1 MTVEEMLQQWPM
13 WYVLVIIAGAV
24 VAYALDRFSIELVSG
39 AVLVALIVPFTLF
52 PYRDPQT
59 DALLLDPMELLS
71 GFASPALFAIL
82 GLLIVGQGMYQSG
95 ALEYPTRLL
104 ITAYERYKGLAVVMI
119 FAFIMVVSAFLNNTP
134 VVVMFVPIIAAIAAQ
149 GGMPSS
155 RLMMPLSFLS
165 ILGGMCTTI
174 GSSTNLL
181 AVEAFELAG
190 GERLDFFS
198 LMPLGLVLLAVGA
211 GYMALASRFIL
222 PAREG
227 PNDLGEKDGRQFV
240 AQIVINRG
248 NPLIGVSP
256 KAGRFDELPDITVR
270 MIQRRDEVILPPF
283 DDVKLRLGDK
293 LIVAGTRDSLTNL
306 LKRRPEI
313 LDSFMSEVETL
324 EGASGELTMVEA
336 VVAPGSRIIG
346 RSINQIRFRFQ
357 TNCVIVGLQRRSR
370 MIRTE
375 IASIRLEAGDVLLI
389 LGDRSDVR
397 ALRGDRDIIMLER
410 SMQEIQDPAH
420 ARYAA
425 AIFLGVVGTASTGI
439 LPISVAAILGATLMV
454 AAGCLNVRQAS
465 RAVDRR
471 VYLLVG
477 VALAMGFA
485 LETTGGASFIAS
497 FITPLAKHGGPVT
510 LIAVMFGITAVLTNL
525 LSNNATAVL
534 IVPIGVSAAQ
544 ASGIDP
550 AVLVLTI
557 IYAANCSFAT
567 PVAYQ
572 TNLLVM
578 GPGHYR
584 FGDFIRVGVPL
595 TILLWI
601 TYVLVAP
608 NYFRAVGLL

>member
-1 MTVEEMLQQWPM
+1 MTLEELIQQWSM
-13 WYVLVIIAGAV
+13 WYVLVVIAGAV
-24 VAYALDRFSIELVSG
+24 LAYALDRFSIELVSG
-39 AVLVALIVPFTLF
+39 AVLVALVVPFALF
-52 PYRDPQT
+52 PYTNLESGQT
-59 DALLLDPMELLS
+59 LLDPAELLR

-95 ALEYPTRLL
+95 ALEYPTQILVK
-104 ITAYERYKGLAVVMI
+104 TYEKLGALAVVLI

-149 GGMPSS
+149 GGIPSS
-155 RLMMPLSFLS
+155 KMMMPLSFLS

-190 GERLDFFS
+190 GPRLDFFA
-198 LMPLGLVLLAVGA
+198 LMPMGLVLVAVGA
-211 GYMALASRFIL
+211 VYLAVTSRFLL
-222 PAREG
+222 PDREG
-227 PNDLGEKDGRQFV
+227 PNDLVEKDGRQFV
-240 AQIVINRG
+240 AQIEIGRG
-248 NPLIGVSP
+248 NPLIGASP
-256 KAGRFDELPDITVR
+256 KAGRFEELPDITVR
-270 MIQRRDEVILPPF
+270 MIQRKDEVILPPF
-283 DDVKLRLGDK
+283 DEVKLRLGDK
-293 LIVAGTRDSLTNL
+293 LIVAGTRSALTSLL
-306 LKRRPEI
+306 RRRPEV
-313 LDSFMSEVETL
+313 LDSFMSEVDTA

-410 SMQEIQDPAH
+410 SMQEIQDIAH

-425 AIFLGVVGTASTGI
+425 LIFLGVVGAASTGF
-439 LPISVAAILGATLMV
+439 LPISVAAILGAMLMV
-454 AAGCLNVRQAS
+454 ATGCLNVRQAS

-477 VALAMGFA
+477 VALALGLA
-485 LETTGGASFIAS
+485 LERTGGAAYLAS
-497 FITPLAKHGGPVT
+497 FIVPLAENGGPVT
-510 LIAVMFGITAVLTNL
+510 LMAVLFAITATMTNL

-534 IVPIGVSAAQ
+534 LTPIGVNAAT
-544 ASGIDP
+544 AAGIDP
-550 AVLVLTI
+550 VVMVLTI

-584 FGDFIRVGVPL
+584 FADFIRVGVPL
-595 TILLWI
+595 TILLWL
-601 TYVLVAP
+601 TYILVAP
-608 NYFRAVGLL
+608 IYFRAVGLL